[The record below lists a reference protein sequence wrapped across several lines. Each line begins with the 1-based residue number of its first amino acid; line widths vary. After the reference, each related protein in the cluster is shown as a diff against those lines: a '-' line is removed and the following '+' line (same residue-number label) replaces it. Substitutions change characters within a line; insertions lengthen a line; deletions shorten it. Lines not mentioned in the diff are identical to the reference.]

1 MNINK
6 VFYHSST
13 NMNEVPDNSVDLIIT
28 SPPYFNIKDYTKN
41 GTQDLQHSVQ
51 HVEDLG
57 ALEKYEDYLLGLL
70 KVWLECYRAL
80 KPNGKLCINVP
91 LMPMLKKVLN
101 THYNRHIFD
110 LHADIQHSIL
120 HDLNNTLENKPKM
133 FLLDVYI
140 WKRTNPTKRLMFGSY
155 PYPRN
160 FYAQNTIEFI
170 GVFVKDGKPKQP
182 TEEQKEQSQL
192 TQEEWVEFTKQIWE
206 IPIPNKNDIAFGKH
220 AALMP
225 SELARRLIRLYSCVG
240 DVVLDPFSGSGTTF
254 SYAWI
259 DKMLPKLKD
268 TGSFYIFNTPFN
280 CALFLA
286 YLHHKKVHFLNFI
299 TWVKK
304 DGFANAKKRYN
315 HAQESILFYSMH
327 KKNYT
332 FNADEVRTAYEST
345 ERIKHAQSKE
355 ILKNN
360 KRWFPNPKGKL
371 CLDVWEITSQRHVEK
386 ENGKILKPKHPSIK
400 PKALIERM
408 IKASSHKNDLIL
420 DLFSGS
426 GMTSLVAKSLG
437 RNFIGCET
445 HAEYVHESLEMFG
458 YNEYR

>member
-41 GTQDLQHSVQ
+41 GTQDLQHSAQ

-80 KPNGKLCINVP
+80 KPNGKLCINAP

-140 WKRTNPTKRLMFGSY
+140 WKRANPTKRLMFGSY

-220 AALMP
+220 AAL
-225 SELARRLIRLYSCVG
+225 SNLLYEHRSRIIPLYQRINNSYSKDKTIKICDNNLKLLYKDHQVCVN
-240 DVVLDPFSGSGTTF
+240 
-254 SYAWI
+254 I
-259 DKMLPKLKD
+259 DGKEMKLKYSENEDDFRKYIIGGWFEEYIYFELLNLLDKQVIYDLRLNMRLSVESMTD
-268 TGSFYIFNTPFN
+268 TQRNERPIYAELDMAFSDGKNLYIIE
-280 CALFLA
+280 CKSGGLKDKGVLA
-286 YLHHKKVHFLNFI
+286 NLSTNAQIF
-299 TWVKK
+299 
-304 DGFANAKKRYN
+304 GGANAKCILISSDDHLGQN
-315 HAQESILFYSMH
+315 IQEKIKIL
-327 KKNYT
+327 N
-332 FNADEVRTAYEST
+332 
-345 ERIKHAQSKE
+345 IKYIFKD
-355 ILKNN
+355 
-360 KRWFPNPKGKL
+360 F
-371 CLDVWEITSQRHVEK
+371 K
-386 ENGKILKPKHPSIK
+386 EN
-400 PKALIERM
+400 IENYV
-408 IKASSHKNDLIL
+408 ND
-420 DLFSGS
+420 S
-426 GMTSLVAKSLG
+426 
-437 RNFIGCET
+437 R
-445 HAEYVHESLEMFG
+445 H
-458 YNEYR
+458 

>member
-6 VFYHSST
+6 VFYHSSA
-13 NMNEVPDNSVDLIIT
+13 NMNEVPNNSVDLIIT

-41 GTQDLQHSVQ
+41 GTQDLQHSAQ

-80 KPNGKLCINVP
+80 KPNGKLCINTP

-110 LHADIQHSIL
+110 LHADIQRSIL

-140 WKRTNPTKRLMFGSY
+140 WKRANPTKRLMFGSY

-182 TEEQKEQSQL
+182 TEVQKEQSQL

-220 AALMP
+220 AAL
-225 SELARRLIRLYSCVG
+225 SNLLYEHRSRIIPLYQRIDNSYSKDKTIKICDNNLKLLYKDHQVCVN
-240 DVVLDPFSGSGTTF
+240 
-254 SYAWI
+254 I
-259 DKMLPKLKD
+259 DGKEMKLKYSGNEDDFRKYIIGGWFEEYIYFELLDLLDKQVIYDLRLNMRLSVESMTD
-268 TGSFYIFNTPFN
+268 TQRNERPIYAELDMAFSDGKNLYIIE
-280 CALFLA
+280 CKSGGLKDKGVLA
-286 YLHHKKVHFLNFI
+286 NLSTNAQIF
-299 TWVKK
+299 
-304 DGFANAKKRYN
+304 GGANAKCILISSDDHLGQN
-315 HAQESILFYSMH
+315 IQEKIKIL
-327 KKNYT
+327 N
-332 FNADEVRTAYEST
+332 
-345 ERIKHAQSKE
+345 IKFIFKD
-355 ILKNN
+355 
-360 KRWFPNPKGKL
+360 F
-371 CLDVWEITSQRHVEK
+371 K
-386 ENGKILKPKHPSIK
+386 EN
-400 PKALIERM
+400 IE
-408 IKASSHKNDLIL
+408 HYVND
-420 DLFSGS
+420 S
-426 GMTSLVAKSLG
+426 
-437 RNFIGCET
+437 R
-445 HAEYVHESLEMFG
+445 H
-458 YNEYR
+458 

>member
-1 MNINK
+1 
-6 VFYHSST
+6 
-13 NMNEVPDNSVDLIIT
+13 MNEVPDNSVDLIIT
-28 SPPYFNIKDYTKN
+28 SPPYFNIKDYAKN
-41 GTQDLQHSVQ
+41 GTQDLQHSAQ

-140 WKRTNPTKRLMFGSY
+140 WKRANPTKRLMFGSY

-220 AALMP
+220 AAL
-225 SELARRLIRLYSCVG
+225 SNLLYEHRSRIIPLYQRINNSYSKDKTIKICDNNLKLLYKDHQVCVN
-240 DVVLDPFSGSGTTF
+240 
-254 SYAWI
+254 I
-259 DKMLPKLKD
+259 DGKEMKLKYSENEDDFRKYIIGGWFEEYIYFELLDLLDKQVIYDLRLNMRLSVESMTD
-268 TGSFYIFNTPFN
+268 TQRNERPIYAELDMAFSDGKNLYIIE
-280 CALFLA
+280 CKSGGLKDKGVLA
-286 YLHHKKVHFLNFI
+286 NLSTNAQIF
-299 TWVKK
+299 
-304 DGFANAKKRYN
+304 GGANAKCILISSDDHLGQN
-315 HAQESILFYSMH
+315 IQEKIKIL
-327 KKNYT
+327 N
-332 FNADEVRTAYEST
+332 
-345 ERIKHAQSKE
+345 IKFIFKD
-355 ILKNN
+355 
-360 KRWFPNPKGKL
+360 F
-371 CLDVWEITSQRHVEK
+371 K
-386 ENGKILKPKHPSIK
+386 EN
-400 PKALIERM
+400 IENYV
-408 IKASSHKNDLIL
+408 ND
-420 DLFSGS
+420 S
-426 GMTSLVAKSLG
+426 
-437 RNFIGCET
+437 R
-445 HAEYVHESLEMFG
+445 H
-458 YNEYR
+458 

>member
-1 MNINK
+1 
-6 VFYHSST
+6 
-13 NMNEVPDNSVDLIIT
+13 MNEVPDNSVDLIIT
-28 SPPYFNIKDYTKN
+28 SPPYFNIKDYAKN
-41 GTQDLQHSVQ
+41 GTQDLQHSTQ

-80 KPNGKLCINVP
+80 KPNGKLCINAP

-220 AALMP
+220 AAL
-225 SELARRLIRLYSCVG
+225 SNLLYEHRSRIIPLYQRINNSYSKDKTIKICDNNLKLLYKDHQVCVNTDG
-240 DVVLDPFSGSGTTF
+240 
-254 SYAWI
+254 
-259 DKMLPKLKD
+259 KEMKLKYSENED
-268 TGSFYIFNTPFN
+268 DFRKYIIGGWFEEYIYFELLNLLDKQVIYDLRLNMRLSVESMTNTQRNERPIYAELDMAFSDGKN
-280 CALFLA
+280 LYIIECKSGGLKDKGVLA
-286 YLHHKKVHFLNFI
+286 NLSTNAQIF
-299 TWVKK
+299 
-304 DGFANAKKRYN
+304 GGANAKCILISSDDHLGQN
-315 HAQESILFYSMH
+315 IQEKIKIL
-327 KKNYT
+327 N
-332 FNADEVRTAYEST
+332 
-345 ERIKHAQSKE
+345 IKFIFKD
-355 ILKNN
+355 
-360 KRWFPNPKGKL
+360 F
-371 CLDVWEITSQRHVEK
+371 K
-386 ENGKILKPKHPSIK
+386 EN
-400 PKALIERM
+400 IENYV
-408 IKASSHKNDLIL
+408 ND
-420 DLFSGS
+420 S
-426 GMTSLVAKSLG
+426 
-437 RNFIGCET
+437 R
-445 HAEYVHESLEMFG
+445 H
-458 YNEYR
+458 

>member
-6 VFYHSST
+6 VFYHSSA

-41 GTQDLQHSVQ
+41 GTQDLQHSAQ

-80 KPNGKLCINVP
+80 KPNGKLCINAP

-140 WKRTNPTKRLMFGSY
+140 WKRANPTKRLMFGSY

-220 AALMP
+220 AAL
-225 SELARRLIRLYSCVG
+225 SNLLYEHRSRIIPLYQRIDNSYSKDKTIKICDNNLKLLYKDHQVCVN
-240 DVVLDPFSGSGTTF
+240 
-254 SYAWI
+254 I
-259 DKMLPKLKD
+259 DGKEMKLKYSENEDDFRKYIIGGWFEEYIYFELLDLLDKQVIYDLRLNMRLSVESMTD
-268 TGSFYIFNTPFN
+268 TQRNERPIYAELDMAFSDGKNLYIIE
-280 CALFLA
+280 CKSGGLKDKGVLA
-286 YLHHKKVHFLNFI
+286 NLSTNAQIF
-299 TWVKK
+299 
-304 DGFANAKKRYN
+304 GGANAKCILISSDDHLGQN
-315 HAQESILFYSMH
+315 IQEKIKIL
-327 KKNYT
+327 N
-332 FNADEVRTAYEST
+332 
-345 ERIKHAQSKE
+345 IKFIFKD
-355 ILKNN
+355 
-360 KRWFPNPKGKL
+360 F
-371 CLDVWEITSQRHVEK
+371 K
-386 ENGKILKPKHPSIK
+386 EN
-400 PKALIERM
+400 IENYV
-408 IKASSHKNDLIL
+408 ND
-420 DLFSGS
+420 S
-426 GMTSLVAKSLG
+426 
-437 RNFIGCET
+437 R
-445 HAEYVHESLEMFG
+445 H
-458 YNEYR
+458 

>member
-41 GTQDLQHSVQ
+41 GTQDLQHSAQ

-80 KPNGKLCINVP
+80 KPNGKLCINAP

-110 LHADIQHSIL
+110 LHADIQRSIL

-140 WKRTNPTKRLMFGSY
+140 WKRANPTKRLMFGSY

-220 AALMP
+220 AAL
-225 SELARRLIRLYSCVG
+225 SNLLYEHRSRIIPLYQRINNSYSKDKTIKICDNNLKLLYKDHQVCVN
-240 DVVLDPFSGSGTTF
+240 
-254 SYAWI
+254 I
-259 DKMLPKLKD
+259 DGKEMKLKYSENEDDFRKYIIGGWFEEYIYFELLDLLDKQVIYDLRLNMRLSVESMTD
-268 TGSFYIFNTPFN
+268 TQRNERPIYAELDMAFSDGKNLYIIE
-280 CALFLA
+280 CKSGGLKDKGVLA
-286 YLHHKKVHFLNFI
+286 NLSTNAQIF
-299 TWVKK
+299 
-304 DGFANAKKRYN
+304 GGANAKC
-315 HAQESILFYSMH
+315 I
-327 KKNYT
+327 
-332 FNADEVRTAYEST
+332 
-345 ERIKHAQSKE
+345 
-355 ILKNN
+355 
-360 KRWFPNPKGKL
+360 
-371 CLDVWEITSQRHVEK
+371 
-386 ENGKILKPKHPSIK
+386 
-400 PKALIERM
+400 
-408 IKASSHKNDLIL
+408 
-420 DLFSGS
+420 
-426 GMTSLVAKSLG
+426 
-437 RNFIGCET
+437 
-445 HAEYVHESLEMFG
+445 
-458 YNEYR
+458 

>member
-41 GTQDLQHSVQ
+41 GTQDLQHSAQ

-80 KPNGKLCINVP
+80 KTNGKLCINAP

-110 LHADIQHSIL
+110 LHADIQRSIL
-120 HDLNNTLENKPKM
+120 HDLNNTLKNKPKM

-140 WKRTNPTKRLMFGSY
+140 WKRANPTKRLMFGSY

-220 AALMP
+220 AAL
-225 SELARRLIRLYSCVG
+225 SNLLYEYRSRIIPLYQRIDNSYSKDKTIKICDNNLKLLYKDHQVCVN
-240 DVVLDPFSGSGTTF
+240 
-254 SYAWI
+254 I
-259 DKMLPKLKD
+259 DGKEMKLKYSENEDDFRKYIIGGWFEEYIYFELLDLLDKQVIYDLRLNMRLSVESMTD
-268 TGSFYIFNTPFN
+268 TQRNERPIYAELDMAFSDGKNLYIIE
-280 CALFLA
+280 CKSGGLKDKGVLA
-286 YLHHKKVHFLNFI
+286 NLSTNAQIF
-299 TWVKK
+299 
-304 DGFANAKKRYN
+304 GGANAKCILISSDDHLGQN
-315 HAQESILFYSMH
+315 IQEKIKIL
-327 KKNYT
+327 N
-332 FNADEVRTAYEST
+332 
-345 ERIKHAQSKE
+345 IKFIFKD
-355 ILKNN
+355 
-360 KRWFPNPKGKL
+360 F
-371 CLDVWEITSQRHVEK
+371 K
-386 ENGKILKPKHPSIK
+386 EN
-400 PKALIERM
+400 IENYV
-408 IKASSHKNDLIL
+408 ND
-420 DLFSGS
+420 S
-426 GMTSLVAKSLG
+426 
-437 RNFIGCET
+437 R
-445 HAEYVHESLEMFG
+445 H
-458 YNEYR
+458 

>member
-6 VFYHSST
+6 VFYHSNA

-41 GTQDLQHSVQ
+41 GTQDLQHSAQ

-70 KVWLECYRAL
+70 KVWLECYRVL
-80 KPNGKLCINVP
+80 KPNGKLCINAP

-120 HDLNNTLENKPKM
+120 HDLNNTLKNKPKM

-140 WKRTNPTKRLMFGSY
+140 WKRANPTKRLMFGSY

-192 TQEEWVEFTKQIWE
+192 TQEEWLEFTKQIWE

-220 AALMP
+220 AAL
-225 SELARRLIRLYSCVG
+225 SNLLYEYRSRIIPLYQRINNSYSKDKTIKICDNNLKSLYKDHQVCVN
-240 DVVLDPFSGSGTTF
+240 
-254 SYAWI
+254 I
-259 DKMLPKLKD
+259 DGKEMKLKYSENEDDFRKYIIGGWFEEYIYFELLDLLDKQVIYDLRLNMRLSVESMTD
-268 TGSFYIFNTPFN
+268 TQRNERPIYAELDMAFSDGKNLYIIE
-280 CALFLA
+280 CKSGGLKDKGVLA
-286 YLHHKKVHFLNFI
+286 NLSTNAQIF
-299 TWVKK
+299 
-304 DGFANAKKRYN
+304 GGANAKCILISSDDHLGQN
-315 HAQESILFYSMH
+315 IQEKIKIL
-327 KKNYT
+327 N
-332 FNADEVRTAYEST
+332 
-345 ERIKHAQSKE
+345 IKFIFKD
-355 ILKNN
+355 
-360 KRWFPNPKGKL
+360 F
-371 CLDVWEITSQRHVEK
+371 K
-386 ENGKILKPKHPSIK
+386 EN
-400 PKALIERM
+400 IENYV
-408 IKASSHKNDLIL
+408 ND
-420 DLFSGS
+420 S
-426 GMTSLVAKSLG
+426 
-437 RNFIGCET
+437 R
-445 HAEYVHESLEMFG
+445 H
-458 YNEYR
+458 

>member
-6 VFYHSST
+6 VFYHSSA

-41 GTQDLQHSVQ
+41 GTQDLQHSTQ

-80 KPNGKLCINVP
+80 KPNGKLCINAP

-120 HDLNNTLENKPKM
+120 HDLNNTLKNKPKM

-140 WKRTNPTKRLMFGSY
+140 WKRANPTKRLMFGSY

-220 AALMP
+220 AAL
-225 SELARRLIRLYSCVG
+225 SNLLYEYRSRIIPLYQRIDNSYSKDKTIKICDNNLKLLYKDHQVCVN
-240 DVVLDPFSGSGTTF
+240 
-254 SYAWI
+254 I
-259 DKMLPKLKD
+259 DGKEMKLKYSENEDDFRKYIIGGWFEEYIYFELLDLLDKQVIYDLRLNMRLSVESMTD
-268 TGSFYIFNTPFN
+268 TQRNERPIYAELDMAFSDGKNLYIIE
-280 CALFLA
+280 CKSGGLKDKGVLA
-286 YLHHKKVHFLNFI
+286 NLSTNAQIF
-299 TWVKK
+299 
-304 DGFANAKKRYN
+304 GGANAKCILISSDDHLGQN
-315 HAQESILFYSMH
+315 IQEKIKIL
-327 KKNYT
+327 N
-332 FNADEVRTAYEST
+332 
-345 ERIKHAQSKE
+345 IKFIFKD
-355 ILKNN
+355 
-360 KRWFPNPKGKL
+360 F
-371 CLDVWEITSQRHVEK
+371 K
-386 ENGKILKPKHPSIK
+386 EN
-400 PKALIERM
+400 IENYV
-408 IKASSHKNDLIL
+408 ND
-420 DLFSGS
+420 S
-426 GMTSLVAKSLG
+426 
-437 RNFIGCET
+437 R
-445 HAEYVHESLEMFG
+445 H
-458 YNEYR
+458 

>member
-28 SPPYFNIKDYTKN
+28 SPPYFNIKDYAKN
-41 GTQDLQHSVQ
+41 GTQDLQHSTQ

-120 HDLNNTLENKPKM
+120 HDLNNTLKNKPKM

-140 WKRTNPTKRLMFGSY
+140 WKRANPTKRLMFGSY

-220 AALMP
+220 AAL
-225 SELARRLIRLYSCVG
+225 SNLLYEHRSRIIPLYQRINNSYSKDKTIKICDNNLKLLYKDHQVCVN
-240 DVVLDPFSGSGTTF
+240 
-254 SYAWI
+254 I
-259 DKMLPKLKD
+259 DGKEMKLKYSENEDDFRKYIIGGWFEEYIYFELLDLLDKQVIYDLRLNMRLSVESMTD
-268 TGSFYIFNTPFN
+268 TQRNERPIYAELDMAFSDGKNLYIIE
-280 CALFLA
+280 CKSGGLKDKGVLA
-286 YLHHKKVHFLNFI
+286 NLSTNAQIF
-299 TWVKK
+299 
-304 DGFANAKKRYN
+304 GGANAKCILISSDDHLGQN
-315 HAQESILFYSMH
+315 IQEKIKIL
-327 KKNYT
+327 N
-332 FNADEVRTAYEST
+332 
-345 ERIKHAQSKE
+345 IKFIFKD
-355 ILKNN
+355 
-360 KRWFPNPKGKL
+360 F
-371 CLDVWEITSQRHVEK
+371 K
-386 ENGKILKPKHPSIK
+386 EN
-400 PKALIERM
+400 IENYV
-408 IKASSHKNDLIL
+408 ND
-420 DLFSGS
+420 S
-426 GMTSLVAKSLG
+426 
-437 RNFIGCET
+437 R
-445 HAEYVHESLEMFG
+445 H
-458 YNEYR
+458 

>member
-1 MNINK
+1 
-6 VFYHSST
+6 
-13 NMNEVPDNSVDLIIT
+13 MNEVPDNSVDLIIT

-41 GTQDLQHSVQ
+41 GTQDLQHSAQ

-80 KPNGKLCINVP
+80 KPNGKLCINAP

-110 LHADIQHSIL
+110 LHADIQRSIL

-140 WKRTNPTKRLMFGSY
+140 WKRANPTKRLMFGSY

-220 AALMP
+220 AAL
-225 SELARRLIRLYSCVG
+225 SNLLYEHRSRIIPLYQRINNSYSKDKTIKICGNNLKLLYKDHQVCVN
-240 DVVLDPFSGSGTTF
+240 
-254 SYAWI
+254 I
-259 DKMLPKLKD
+259 DGKEMKLKYSENEDDFRKYIIGGWFEEYIYFELLDLLDKQVIYDLRLNMRLSVESMTD
-268 TGSFYIFNTPFN
+268 TQRNERPIYAELDMAFSDGKNLYIIE
-280 CALFLA
+280 CKSGGLKDKGVLA
-286 YLHHKKVHFLNFI
+286 NLSTNAQIF
-299 TWVKK
+299 
-304 DGFANAKKRYN
+304 GGANAKCILISSDDHLGQN
-315 HAQESILFYSMH
+315 IQEKIKIL
-327 KKNYT
+327 N
-332 FNADEVRTAYEST
+332 
-345 ERIKHAQSKE
+345 IKFIFKD
-355 ILKNN
+355 
-360 KRWFPNPKGKL
+360 F
-371 CLDVWEITSQRHVEK
+371 K
-386 ENGKILKPKHPSIK
+386 EN
-400 PKALIERM
+400 IENYV
-408 IKASSHKNDLIL
+408 ND
-420 DLFSGS
+420 S
-426 GMTSLVAKSLG
+426 
-437 RNFIGCET
+437 R
-445 HAEYVHESLEMFG
+445 H
-458 YNEYR
+458 

>member
-28 SPPYFNIKDYTKN
+28 SPPYFNIKDYAKN
-41 GTQDLQHSVQ
+41 GTQDLQHSAQ

-80 KPNGKLCINVP
+80 KPNGKLCINAP

-110 LHADIQHSIL
+110 LHADIQRSIL

-140 WKRTNPTKRLMFGSY
+140 WKRANPTKRLMFGSY

-220 AALMP
+220 AAL
-225 SELARRLIRLYSCVG
+225 SNLLYEHRSRIIPLYQRINNSYSKDKTIKICDNNLKLLYKDHQVCVN
-240 DVVLDPFSGSGTTF
+240 
-254 SYAWI
+254 I
-259 DKMLPKLKD
+259 DGKEMKLKYSENEDDFRKYIIGGWFEEYMYFELLDLLDKQVIYDLRLNMRLSVESMTD
-268 TGSFYIFNTPFN
+268 TQRNERPIYAELDMAFSDGKNLYIIE
-280 CALFLA
+280 CKSGGLKDKGVLA
-286 YLHHKKVHFLNFI
+286 NLSTNAQIF
-299 TWVKK
+299 
-304 DGFANAKKRYN
+304 GGANAKCILISSDDHLGQN
-315 HAQESILFYSMH
+315 IQEKIKIL
-327 KKNYT
+327 N
-332 FNADEVRTAYEST
+332 
-345 ERIKHAQSKE
+345 IKYIFKD
-355 ILKNN
+355 
-360 KRWFPNPKGKL
+360 F
-371 CLDVWEITSQRHVEK
+371 K
-386 ENGKILKPKHPSIK
+386 EN
-400 PKALIERM
+400 IENYV
-408 IKASSHKNDLIL
+408 ND
-420 DLFSGS
+420 S
-426 GMTSLVAKSLG
+426 
-437 RNFIGCET
+437 R
-445 HAEYVHESLEMFG
+445 H
-458 YNEYR
+458 

>member
-41 GTQDLQHSVQ
+41 GTQDLQHSAQ

-110 LHADIQHSIL
+110 LHADIQRSIL
-120 HDLNNTLENKPKM
+120 HDLNNMLENKPKM

-140 WKRTNPTKRLMFGSY
+140 WKRANPTKRLMFGSY

-182 TEEQKEQSQL
+182 TEGQKEQSQL

-220 AALMP
+220 AAL
-225 SELARRLIRLYSCVG
+225 SNLLYEHRSRIIPLYQRINNSYSKDKTIKICDNNLKLLYKDHQVCVN
-240 DVVLDPFSGSGTTF
+240 
-254 SYAWI
+254 I
-259 DKMLPKLKD
+259 DGKEMKLKYSENEDDFRKYIIGGWFEEYIYFELLDLLDKQVIYDLRLNMRLSVESMTD
-268 TGSFYIFNTPFN
+268 TQRNERPIYAELDMAFSDGRNLYVVECKSGELKNKGVLTTLSTNTQIF
-280 CALFLA
+280 
-286 YLHHKKVHFLNFI
+286 
-299 TWVKK
+299 
-304 DGFANAKKRYN
+304 GGANAKCILISSDDHLGQN
-315 HAQESILFYSMH
+315 IQEKIKIL
-327 KKNYT
+327 N
-332 FNADEVRTAYEST
+332 
-345 ERIKHAQSKE
+345 IKFIFKD
-355 ILKNN
+355 
-360 KRWFPNPKGKL
+360 F
-371 CLDVWEITSQRHVEK
+371 K
-386 ENGKILKPKHPSIK
+386 EN
-400 PKALIERM
+400 IENYL
-408 IKASSHKNDLIL
+408 ND
-420 DLFSGS
+420 F
-426 GMTSLVAKSLG
+426 
-437 RNFIGCET
+437 R
-445 HAEYVHESLEMFG
+445 H
-458 YNEYR
+458 

>member
-13 NMNEVPDNSVDLIIT
+13 NMHEAPDNSVDLIIT

-41 GTQDLQHSVQ
+41 GTQDLQHSAQ

-80 KPNGKLCINVP
+80 KPNGKLCINAP

-120 HDLNNTLENKPKM
+120 HDLNNTLKNKPKM

-140 WKRTNPTKRLMFGSY
+140 WKRANPTKRLMFGSY

-220 AALMP
+220 AAL
-225 SELARRLIRLYSCVG
+225 SNLLYEHRSRIIPLYQRINNSYSKDKTIKICDNNLKLLYKDHQVCVN
-240 DVVLDPFSGSGTTF
+240 
-254 SYAWI
+254 I
-259 DKMLPKLKD
+259 DGKEMKLKYSGNEDDFRKYIIGGWFEEYIYFELLDLLDKQVIYDLRLNMRLSVESMTD
-268 TGSFYIFNTPFN
+268 TQRNERPIYAELDMAFSDGKNLYIIE
-280 CALFLA
+280 CKSGGLKDKGVLA
-286 YLHHKKVHFLNFI
+286 NLSTNAQIF
-299 TWVKK
+299 
-304 DGFANAKKRYN
+304 GGANAKCILISSDDHLGQN
-315 HAQESILFYSMH
+315 IQEKIKIL
-327 KKNYT
+327 N
-332 FNADEVRTAYEST
+332 
-345 ERIKHAQSKE
+345 IKFIFKD
-355 ILKNN
+355 
-360 KRWFPNPKGKL
+360 F
-371 CLDVWEITSQRHVEK
+371 K
-386 ENGKILKPKHPSIK
+386 EN
-400 PKALIERM
+400 IENYV
-408 IKASSHKNDLIL
+408 ND
-420 DLFSGS
+420 S
-426 GMTSLVAKSLG
+426 
-437 RNFIGCET
+437 R
-445 HAEYVHESLEMFG
+445 H
-458 YNEYR
+458 

>member
-41 GTQDLQHSVQ
+41 GTQDLQHSAQ

-101 THYNRHIFD
+101 THYNCHIFD
-110 LHADIQHSIL
+110 LHADIQRSIL
-120 HDLNNTLENKPKM
+120 HDLNNTLKNKPKM

-140 WKRTNPTKRLMFGSY
+140 WKRANPTKRLMFGSY

-220 AALMP
+220 AAL
-225 SELARRLIRLYSCVG
+225 SNLLYEHRSRIIPLYQRINNSYSKDKTIKICDNNLKLLYKDHQVCVN
-240 DVVLDPFSGSGTTF
+240 
-254 SYAWI
+254 I
-259 DKMLPKLKD
+259 DGKEMKLKYSENED
-268 TGSFYIFNTPFN
+268 DFRKYIIGGWFEEYIYFELLDLLDKQVIYDLRLNMRLSVESMTDAQRNERPIYAELDMAFSDGKN
-280 CALFLA
+280 LYIIECKSGGLKDKGVLA
-286 YLHHKKVHFLNFI
+286 NLSTNAQIF
-299 TWVKK
+299 
-304 DGFANAKKRYN
+304 GGANAKCILISSDDHLGQN
-315 HAQESILFYSMH
+315 IQEKIKIL
-327 KKNYT
+327 N
-332 FNADEVRTAYEST
+332 
-345 ERIKHAQSKE
+345 IKFIFKD
-355 ILKNN
+355 
-360 KRWFPNPKGKL
+360 F
-371 CLDVWEITSQRHVEK
+371 K
-386 ENGKILKPKHPSIK
+386 EN
-400 PKALIERM
+400 IENYL
-408 IKASSHKNDLIL
+408 ND
-420 DLFSGS
+420 F
-426 GMTSLVAKSLG
+426 
-437 RNFIGCET
+437 R
-445 HAEYVHESLEMFG
+445 H
-458 YNEYR
+458 

>member
-28 SPPYFNIKDYTKN
+28 SPPYFNIKDYAKN
-41 GTQDLQHSVQ
+41 GTQDLQHSAQ

-70 KVWLECYRAL
+70 KVWLECYRVL

-120 HDLNNTLENKPKM
+120 HDLNNMLENKPKM

-140 WKRTNPTKRLMFGSY
+140 WKRANPTKRLMFGSY

-220 AALMP
+220 AAL
-225 SELARRLIRLYSCVG
+225 SNLLYEHRSRIIPLYQRIDNSYSKDKTIKICDNNLKLLYKDHQVCVN
-240 DVVLDPFSGSGTTF
+240 
-254 SYAWI
+254 I
-259 DKMLPKLKD
+259 DGKEMKLKYSENEDDFRKYIIGGWFEEYIYFELLDLLDKQVIYDLRLNMRLSVESMTD
-268 TGSFYIFNTPFN
+268 TQRNERPIYAELDMAFSDGKNLYIIE
-280 CALFLA
+280 CKSGGL
-286 YLHHKKVHFLNFI
+286 
-299 TWVKK
+299 K
-304 DGFANAKKRYN
+304 DKGVLTTLSTNAQIFGRANAKCILISSDDHLGQN
-315 HAQESILFYSMH
+315 IQEKIKIL
-327 KKNYT
+327 N
-332 FNADEVRTAYEST
+332 
-345 ERIKHAQSKE
+345 IKFIFKD
-355 ILKNN
+355 
-360 KRWFPNPKGKL
+360 F
-371 CLDVWEITSQRHVEK
+371 K
-386 ENGKILKPKHPSIK
+386 EN
-400 PKALIERM
+400 IENYV
-408 IKASSHKNDLIL
+408 ND
-420 DLFSGS
+420 S
-426 GMTSLVAKSLG
+426 
-437 RNFIGCET
+437 R
-445 HAEYVHESLEMFG
+445 H
-458 YNEYR
+458 

>member
-41 GTQDLQHSVQ
+41 GTQDLQHSTQ

-120 HDLNNTLENKPKM
+120 HDLNNALENKPKM

-140 WKRTNPTKRLMFGSY
+140 WKRANPTKRLMFGSY

-220 AALMP
+220 AAL
-225 SELARRLIRLYSCVG
+225 SNLLYEHRSRIIPLYQRINNSYSKDKTIKICDNNLKLLYKDHQVCVN
-240 DVVLDPFSGSGTTF
+240 
-254 SYAWI
+254 I
-259 DKMLPKLKD
+259 DGKEMKLKYSENEDDFRKYIIGGWFEEYIYFELLDLLDKQVIYDLRLNMRLSVESMTD
-268 TGSFYIFNTPFN
+268 TQRNERPIYAELDMVFSDGKNLYIIE
-280 CALFLA
+280 CKSGGLKDKGVLA
-286 YLHHKKVHFLNFI
+286 NLSTNAQIF
-299 TWVKK
+299 
-304 DGFANAKKRYN
+304 GGANAKCILISSDDHLGQN
-315 HAQESILFYSMH
+315 IQEKIKIL
-327 KKNYT
+327 N
-332 FNADEVRTAYEST
+332 
-345 ERIKHAQSKE
+345 IKFIFKD
-355 ILKNN
+355 
-360 KRWFPNPKGKL
+360 F
-371 CLDVWEITSQRHVEK
+371 K
-386 ENGKILKPKHPSIK
+386 EN
-400 PKALIERM
+400 IENYV
-408 IKASSHKNDLIL
+408 ND
-420 DLFSGS
+420 S
-426 GMTSLVAKSLG
+426 
-437 RNFIGCET
+437 R
-445 HAEYVHESLEMFG
+445 H
-458 YNEYR
+458 

>member
-6 VFYHSST
+6 VFYHSSA

-41 GTQDLQHSVQ
+41 GTQDLQHSAQ

-80 KPNGKLCINVP
+80 KPNGKLCINAP

-140 WKRTNPTKRLMFGSY
+140 WKRANPTKRLMFGSY

-220 AALMP
+220 AAL
-225 SELARRLIRLYSCVG
+225 SNLLYEHRSRIIPLYQRIDNSYSKDKTIKICDNNLKLLYKDHQVCVN
-240 DVVLDPFSGSGTTF
+240 
-254 SYAWI
+254 I
-259 DKMLPKLKD
+259 DGKEMKLKYSENEDDFRKYIIRGWFEEYIYFELLDLLDKQVIYDLRLNMRLSVESMTD
-268 TGSFYIFNTPFN
+268 TQRNERPIYAELDMAFSDGKNLYIIE
-280 CALFLA
+280 CKSGGLKDKGVLA
-286 YLHHKKVHFLNFI
+286 NLSTNAQIF
-299 TWVKK
+299 
-304 DGFANAKKRYN
+304 GGANAKCILISSDDHLGQN
-315 HAQESILFYSMH
+315 IQEKIKIL
-327 KKNYT
+327 N
-332 FNADEVRTAYEST
+332 
-345 ERIKHAQSKE
+345 IKFIFKD
-355 ILKNN
+355 
-360 KRWFPNPKGKL
+360 F
-371 CLDVWEITSQRHVEK
+371 K
-386 ENGKILKPKHPSIK
+386 EN
-400 PKALIERM
+400 IENYV
-408 IKASSHKNDLIL
+408 ND
-420 DLFSGS
+420 S
-426 GMTSLVAKSLG
+426 
-437 RNFIGCET
+437 R
-445 HAEYVHESLEMFG
+445 H
-458 YNEYR
+458 

>member
-6 VFYHSST
+6 VFYHSSA

-41 GTQDLQHSVQ
+41 GTQDLQHSAQ
-51 HVEDLG
+51 HLEDLG

-110 LHADIQHSIL
+110 LHADIQRSIL

-140 WKRTNPTKRLMFGSY
+140 WKRANPTKRLMFGSY

-220 AALMP
+220 AAL
-225 SELARRLIRLYSCVG
+225 SNLLYEHRSRIIPLYQRINNSYSKDKTIKICDNNLKLLYKDHQVCVN
-240 DVVLDPFSGSGTTF
+240 
-254 SYAWI
+254 I
-259 DKMLPKLKD
+259 DGKEMKLKYSENEDDFRKYIIGGWFEEYIYFELLDLLDKQVIYDLRLNMRLSVESMTD
-268 TGSFYIFNTPFN
+268 TQRNERPIYAELDMAFSDGKNLYIIE
-280 CALFLA
+280 CKSGGLKDKGVLA
-286 YLHHKKVHFLNFI
+286 NLSTNAQIF
-299 TWVKK
+299 
-304 DGFANAKKRYN
+304 GGANAKCILISSDDHLGQN
-315 HAQESILFYSMH
+315 IQEKIKIL
-327 KKNYT
+327 N
-332 FNADEVRTAYEST
+332 
-345 ERIKHAQSKE
+345 IKFIFKD
-355 ILKNN
+355 
-360 KRWFPNPKGKL
+360 F
-371 CLDVWEITSQRHVEK
+371 K
-386 ENGKILKPKHPSIK
+386 EN
-400 PKALIERM
+400 IENYV
-408 IKASSHKNDLIL
+408 ND
-420 DLFSGS
+420 S
-426 GMTSLVAKSLG
+426 
-437 RNFIGCET
+437 R
-445 HAEYVHESLEMFG
+445 H
-458 YNEYR
+458 

>member
-1 MNINK
+1 
-6 VFYHSST
+6 
-13 NMNEVPDNSVDLIIT
+13 MNEVPDNSVDLIIT

-41 GTQDLQHSVQ
+41 GTQDLQHSAQ

-110 LHADIQHSIL
+110 LHADIQRSIL
-120 HDLNNTLENKPKM
+120 HDLNNMLENKPKM

-140 WKRTNPTKRLMFGSY
+140 WKRANPTKRLMFGSY

-220 AALMP
+220 AAL
-225 SELARRLIRLYSCVG
+225 SNLLYEHRSRIIPLYQRINNSYSKDKTIKICDNNLKLLYKDHQVCVN
-240 DVVLDPFSGSGTTF
+240 
-254 SYAWI
+254 I
-259 DKMLPKLKD
+259 DGKEMKLKYSENED
-268 TGSFYIFNTPFN
+268 DFRKYIIGGWFEEYIYFELLDLLDKQVIYDLRLNMRLSVESMTDAQRNERPIYAELDMAFSDGKN
-280 CALFLA
+280 LYIIECKSGGLKDKGVLA
-286 YLHHKKVHFLNFI
+286 NLSTNAQIF
-299 TWVKK
+299 
-304 DGFANAKKRYN
+304 GRANAKCILISSDDHLGQN
-315 HAQESILFYSMH
+315 IQEKIKIL
-327 KKNYT
+327 N
-332 FNADEVRTAYEST
+332 
-345 ERIKHAQSKE
+345 IKFIFKD
-355 ILKNN
+355 
-360 KRWFPNPKGKL
+360 F
-371 CLDVWEITSQRHVEK
+371 K
-386 ENGKILKPKHPSIK
+386 EN
-400 PKALIERM
+400 IENYL
-408 IKASSHKNDLIL
+408 ND
-420 DLFSGS
+420 F
-426 GMTSLVAKSLG
+426 
-437 RNFIGCET
+437 R
-445 HAEYVHESLEMFG
+445 H
-458 YNEYR
+458 

>member
-28 SPPYFNIKDYTKN
+28 SPPYFNIKDYAKN
-41 GTQDLQHSVQ
+41 GTQDLQHSAQ

-80 KPNGKLCINVP
+80 KPNGKLCINAP

-140 WKRTNPTKRLMFGSY
+140 WKRANPTKRLMFGSY

-220 AALMP
+220 AAL
-225 SELARRLIRLYSCVG
+225 SNLLYEHRSRIIPLYQRINNSYSKDKTIKICDNNLKLLYKDHQVCVN
-240 DVVLDPFSGSGTTF
+240 
-254 SYAWI
+254 I
-259 DKMLPKLKD
+259 DGKEMKLKYSENEDDFRKYIIGGWFEEYIYFELLNLLDKQVIYDLRLNMRLSVESMTD
-268 TGSFYIFNTPFN
+268 TQRNERPIYAELDMAFSDGKNLYIIE
-280 CALFLA
+280 CKSGGLKDKGVLA
-286 YLHHKKVHFLNFI
+286 NLSTNAQIF
-299 TWVKK
+299 
-304 DGFANAKKRYN
+304 GGANAKCILISSDDHLGQN
-315 HAQESILFYSMH
+315 IQEKIKIL
-327 KKNYT
+327 N
-332 FNADEVRTAYEST
+332 
-345 ERIKHAQSKE
+345 IKFIFKD
-355 ILKNN
+355 
-360 KRWFPNPKGKL
+360 F
-371 CLDVWEITSQRHVEK
+371 K
-386 ENGKILKPKHPSIK
+386 EN
-400 PKALIERM
+400 IENYV
-408 IKASSHKNDLIL
+408 ND
-420 DLFSGS
+420 S
-426 GMTSLVAKSLG
+426 
-437 RNFIGCET
+437 R
-445 HAEYVHESLEMFG
+445 H
-458 YNEYR
+458 

>member
-1 MNINK
+1 
-6 VFYHSST
+6 
-13 NMNEVPDNSVDLIIT
+13 MNEVPDNSVDLIIT
-28 SPPYFNIKDYTKN
+28 SPPYFNIKDYAKN
-41 GTQDLQHSVQ
+41 GTQDLQHSAQ

-80 KPNGKLCINVP
+80 KPNGKLCINAP

-140 WKRTNPTKRLMFGSY
+140 WKRANPTKRLMFGSY

-220 AALMP
+220 AAL
-225 SELARRLIRLYSCVG
+225 SNLLYEHRSRIIPLYQRINNSYSKDKTIKICDNNLKLLYKDHQVCVN
-240 DVVLDPFSGSGTTF
+240 
-254 SYAWI
+254 I
-259 DKMLPKLKD
+259 DGKEMKLKYSENEDDFRKYIIGGWFEEYIYFELLNLLDKQVIYDLRLNMRLSVESMTD
-268 TGSFYIFNTPFN
+268 TQRNERPIYAELDMAFSDGKNLYIIE
-280 CALFLA
+280 CKSGGLKDKGVLA
-286 YLHHKKVHFLNFI
+286 NLSTNAQIF
-299 TWVKK
+299 
-304 DGFANAKKRYN
+304 GGANAKCILISSDDHLGQN
-315 HAQESILFYSMH
+315 IQEKIKIL
-327 KKNYT
+327 N
-332 FNADEVRTAYEST
+332 
-345 ERIKHAQSKE
+345 IKFIFKD
-355 ILKNN
+355 
-360 KRWFPNPKGKL
+360 F
-371 CLDVWEITSQRHVEK
+371 K
-386 ENGKILKPKHPSIK
+386 EN
-400 PKALIERM
+400 IENYV
-408 IKASSHKNDLIL
+408 ND
-420 DLFSGS
+420 S
-426 GMTSLVAKSLG
+426 
-437 RNFIGCET
+437 R
-445 HAEYVHESLEMFG
+445 H
-458 YNEYR
+458 

>member
-41 GTQDLQHSVQ
+41 GTQDLQHSAQ

-80 KPNGKLCINVP
+80 KPNGKLCINAP

-120 HDLNNTLENKPKM
+120 HDLNNTLKNKPKM

-140 WKRTNPTKRLMFGSY
+140 WKRANPTKRLMFGSY

-220 AALMP
+220 AAL
-225 SELARRLIRLYSCVG
+225 SNLLYEHRSRIIPLYQRIDNSYSKDKTIKICDNNLKLLYKDHQVCVN
-240 DVVLDPFSGSGTTF
+240 
-254 SYAWI
+254 I
-259 DKMLPKLKD
+259 DGKEMKLKYSENEDDFRKYIIGGWFEEYIYFELLDLLDKQVIYDLRLNMRLSVESMTD
-268 TGSFYIFNTPFN
+268 TQRNERPIYAELDMAFSDGKNLYVVECKSGELKNKGVLANLSTNAQIF
-280 CALFLA
+280 
-286 YLHHKKVHFLNFI
+286 
-299 TWVKK
+299 
-304 DGFANAKKRYN
+304 GGANAKCILISSDDHLGQN
-315 HAQESILFYSMH
+315 IQEKIKIL
-327 KKNYT
+327 N
-332 FNADEVRTAYEST
+332 
-345 ERIKHAQSKE
+345 IKFIFKD
-355 ILKNN
+355 
-360 KRWFPNPKGKL
+360 F
-371 CLDVWEITSQRHVEK
+371 K
-386 ENGKILKPKHPSIK
+386 EN
-400 PKALIERM
+400 IENYV
-408 IKASSHKNDLIL
+408 ND
-420 DLFSGS
+420 S
-426 GMTSLVAKSLG
+426 
-437 RNFIGCET
+437 R
-445 HAEYVHESLEMFG
+445 H
-458 YNEYR
+458 

>member
-1 MNINK
+1 
-6 VFYHSST
+6 
-13 NMNEVPDNSVDLIIT
+13 MNEVPDNSVDLIIT

-41 GTQDLQHSVQ
+41 GTQDLQHSAQ

-80 KPNGKLCINVP
+80 KPNGKLCINAP

-140 WKRTNPTKRLMFGSY
+140 WKRANPTKRLMFGSY

-220 AALMP
+220 AAL
-225 SELARRLIRLYSCVG
+225 SNLLYEHRSRIIPLYQRINNSYSKDKTIKICDNNLKLLYKDHQVCVN
-240 DVVLDPFSGSGTTF
+240 
-254 SYAWI
+254 I
-259 DKMLPKLKD
+259 DGKEMKLKYSENEDDFRKYIIGGWFEEYIYFELLNLLDKQVIYDLRLNMRLSVESMTD
-268 TGSFYIFNTPFN
+268 TQRNERPIYAELDMAFSDGKNLYIIE
-280 CALFLA
+280 CKSGGLKDKGVLA
-286 YLHHKKVHFLNFI
+286 NLSTNAQIF
-299 TWVKK
+299 
-304 DGFANAKKRYN
+304 GGANAKCILISSDDHLGQN
-315 HAQESILFYSMH
+315 IQEKIKIL
-327 KKNYT
+327 N
-332 FNADEVRTAYEST
+332 
-345 ERIKHAQSKE
+345 IKYIFKD
-355 ILKNN
+355 
-360 KRWFPNPKGKL
+360 F
-371 CLDVWEITSQRHVEK
+371 K
-386 ENGKILKPKHPSIK
+386 EN
-400 PKALIERM
+400 IENYV
-408 IKASSHKNDLIL
+408 ND
-420 DLFSGS
+420 S
-426 GMTSLVAKSLG
+426 
-437 RNFIGCET
+437 R
-445 HAEYVHESLEMFG
+445 H
-458 YNEYR
+458 

>member
-41 GTQDLQHSVQ
+41 GTQDLQHSAQ

-70 KVWLECYRAL
+70 KVWLECHRAL
-80 KPNGKLCINVP
+80 KPNGKLCINAP

-140 WKRTNPTKRLMFGSY
+140 WKRANPTKRLMFGSY

-220 AALMP
+220 AAL
-225 SELARRLIRLYSCVG
+225 SNLLYEHRSRIIPLYQRINNSYSKDKTIKICDNNLKLLYKDHQVCVN
-240 DVVLDPFSGSGTTF
+240 
-254 SYAWI
+254 I
-259 DKMLPKLKD
+259 DGKEMKLKYSENED
-268 TGSFYIFNTPFN
+268 DFRKYIIGGWFEEYIYFELLDLLDKQVIYDLRLNMRLSVESMTDAQRNERPIYAELDMAFSDGKN
-280 CALFLA
+280 LYIIEHKSGGLKDKGVLA
-286 YLHHKKVHFLNFI
+286 TLSTNAQIF
-299 TWVKK
+299 
-304 DGFANAKKRYN
+304 GGANAKCILILSDDHLGQN
-315 HAQESILFYSMH
+315 IQEKIKIL
-327 KKNYT
+327 N
-332 FNADEVRTAYEST
+332 
-345 ERIKHAQSKE
+345 IKFIFKD
-355 ILKNN
+355 
-360 KRWFPNPKGKL
+360 F
-371 CLDVWEITSQRHVEK
+371 K
-386 ENGKILKPKHPSIK
+386 EN
-400 PKALIERM
+400 IENYV
-408 IKASSHKNDLIL
+408 ND
-420 DLFSGS
+420 F
-426 GMTSLVAKSLG
+426 
-437 RNFIGCET
+437 R
-445 HAEYVHESLEMFG
+445 H
-458 YNEYR
+458 

>member
-28 SPPYFNIKDYTKN
+28 SPPYFNIKDYAKN
-41 GTQDLQHSVQ
+41 GTQDLQHSAQ

-80 KPNGKLCINVP
+80 KPNGKLCVNAP

-140 WKRTNPTKRLMFGSY
+140 WKRANPTKRLMFGSY

-220 AALMP
+220 AAL
-225 SELARRLIRLYSCVG
+225 SNLLYEHRSRIIPLYQRINNSYSKDKTIKICDNNLKLLYKDHQVCVN
-240 DVVLDPFSGSGTTF
+240 
-254 SYAWI
+254 I
-259 DKMLPKLKD
+259 D
-268 TGSFYIFNTPFN
+268 G
-280 CALFLA
+280 
-286 YLHHKKVHFLNFI
+286 KKVELRYSGNEDDFRKYIIGGWFEEYIYFELLDLLDKQVIYDLRLNMRLSVESMTDTQRNERPIYAELDMAFSNGRNLYVVECKSGELKNKGVLTTLSTNTQI
-299 TWVKK
+299 F
-304 DGFANAKKRYN
+304 GGANAKCILISSDDHLGQN
-315 HAQESILFYSMH
+315 IQEKIKIL
-327 KKNYT
+327 N
-332 FNADEVRTAYEST
+332 
-345 ERIKHAQSKE
+345 IKFIFKD
-355 ILKNN
+355 
-360 KRWFPNPKGKL
+360 F
-371 CLDVWEITSQRHVEK
+371 K
-386 ENGKILKPKHPSIK
+386 EN
-400 PKALIERM
+400 IENYL
-408 IKASSHKNDLIL
+408 ND
-420 DLFSGS
+420 F
-426 GMTSLVAKSLG
+426 
-437 RNFIGCET
+437 R
-445 HAEYVHESLEMFG
+445 H
-458 YNEYR
+458 

>member
-13 NMNEVPDNSVDLIIT
+13 NMNEVPDNSVDVIIT
-28 SPPYFNIKDYTKN
+28 SPPYFNIKDYAKN
-41 GTQDLQHSVQ
+41 GTQDLQHSAQ

-70 KVWLECYRAL
+70 KVWLECYRTL

-120 HDLNNTLENKPKM
+120 HDLNNMLENKPKM

-140 WKRTNPTKRLMFGSY
+140 WKRANPTKRLMFGSY

-220 AALMP
+220 AAL
-225 SELARRLIRLYSCVG
+225 SNLLYEHRSRIIPLYQRINNSYSKDKTIKICDNNLKLLYKDHQVCVN
-240 DVVLDPFSGSGTTF
+240 
-254 SYAWI
+254 I
-259 DKMLPKLKD
+259 D
-268 TGSFYIFNTPFN
+268 G
-280 CALFLA
+280 
-286 YLHHKKVHFLNFI
+286 KKVELRYSGNEDDFRKYIIGGWFEEYIYFELLNLLDKQVIYDLRLNMRLSVESMTDTQRNERPIYAELDMAFS
-299 TWVKK
+299 
-304 DGFANAKKRYN
+304 DGKNLYVVECKSGELKNKGVLTTLSTNTQIFGGANAKCILISSDDHLGQN
-315 HAQESILFYSMH
+315 IQEKIKIL
-327 KKNYT
+327 N
-332 FNADEVRTAYEST
+332 
-345 ERIKHAQSKE
+345 IKFIFKD
-355 ILKNN
+355 
-360 KRWFPNPKGKL
+360 F
-371 CLDVWEITSQRHVEK
+371 K
-386 ENGKILKPKHPSIK
+386 EN
-400 PKALIERM
+400 IENYV
-408 IKASSHKNDLIL
+408 ND
-420 DLFSGS
+420 S
-426 GMTSLVAKSLG
+426 
-437 RNFIGCET
+437 R
-445 HAEYVHESLEMFG
+445 H
-458 YNEYR
+458 

>member
-41 GTQDLQHSVQ
+41 GTQDLQHSAQ

-80 KPNGKLCINVP
+80 KPNGKLCINAP

-140 WKRTNPTKRLMFGSY
+140 WKRANPTKRLMFGSY

-220 AALMP
+220 AAL
-225 SELARRLIRLYSCVG
+225 SNLLYEHRSRIIPLYQRINNSYSKDKTIKICGNNLKLLYKDHQVCVN
-240 DVVLDPFSGSGTTF
+240 
-254 SYAWI
+254 I
-259 DKMLPKLKD
+259 DGKEMKLKYSENEDDFRKYIIGGWFEEYIYFELLNLLDKQVIYDLRLNMRLSIESMTD
-268 TGSFYIFNTPFN
+268 TQRNERPIYAELDMAFSDGKNLYIIE
-280 CALFLA
+280 CKSGGLKDKGVLA
-286 YLHHKKVHFLNFI
+286 NLSTNAQIF
-299 TWVKK
+299 
-304 DGFANAKKRYN
+304 GGANAKCILISSDDHLGQN
-315 HAQESILFYSMH
+315 IQEKIKIL
-327 KKNYT
+327 N
-332 FNADEVRTAYEST
+332 
-345 ERIKHAQSKE
+345 IKFIFKD
-355 ILKNN
+355 
-360 KRWFPNPKGKL
+360 F
-371 CLDVWEITSQRHVEK
+371 K
-386 ENGKILKPKHPSIK
+386 EN
-400 PKALIERM
+400 IE
-408 IKASSHKNDLIL
+408 HYVND
-420 DLFSGS
+420 S
-426 GMTSLVAKSLG
+426 
-437 RNFIGCET
+437 R
-445 HAEYVHESLEMFG
+445 H
-458 YNEYR
+458 

>member
-41 GTQDLQHSVQ
+41 GTQDLQHSAQ

-80 KPNGKLCINVP
+80 KPNGKLCINAP

-120 HDLNNTLENKPKM
+120 HDLNNTLKNKPKM

-140 WKRTNPTKRLMFGSY
+140 WKRVNPTKRLMFGSY

-220 AALMP
+220 AAL
-225 SELARRLIRLYSCVG
+225 SNLLYEHRSRIIPLYQRINNSYSKDKTIKICDNNLKLLYKDHQVCVN
-240 DVVLDPFSGSGTTF
+240 
-254 SYAWI
+254 I
-259 DKMLPKLKD
+259 DGKEMKLKYSENED
-268 TGSFYIFNTPFN
+268 DFRKYIIGGWFEEYIYFELLDLLDKQVIYDLRLNMCLSVESMTDAQRNERPIYAELDMAFSDGKN
-280 CALFLA
+280 LYIIECKSGGLKDKGVLA
-286 YLHHKKVHFLNFI
+286 NLSTNAQIF
-299 TWVKK
+299 
-304 DGFANAKKRYN
+304 GRANAKCILISSDDHLGQN
-315 HAQESILFYSMH
+315 IQEKIKIL
-327 KKNYT
+327 N
-332 FNADEVRTAYEST
+332 
-345 ERIKHAQSKE
+345 IKFIFKD
-355 ILKNN
+355 
-360 KRWFPNPKGKL
+360 F
-371 CLDVWEITSQRHVEK
+371 K
-386 ENGKILKPKHPSIK
+386 EN
-400 PKALIERM
+400 IENYL
-408 IKASSHKNDLIL
+408 ND
-420 DLFSGS
+420 F
-426 GMTSLVAKSLG
+426 
-437 RNFIGCET
+437 R
-445 HAEYVHESLEMFG
+445 H
-458 YNEYR
+458 

>member
-28 SPPYFNIKDYTKN
+28 SPPYFNIKDYAKN
-41 GTQDLQHSVQ
+41 GTQDLQHSAQ

-70 KVWLECYRAL
+70 KVWLECYRVL
-80 KPNGKLCINVP
+80 KPNGKLCINAP

-110 LHADIQHSIL
+110 LHADIQRSIL

-140 WKRTNPTKRLMFGSY
+140 WKRANPTKRLMFGSY

-220 AALMP
+220 AAL
-225 SELARRLIRLYSCVG
+225 SNLLYEHRSRIIPLYQRINNSYSKDKTIKICDNNLKLLYKDHQVCVN
-240 DVVLDPFSGSGTTF
+240 
-254 SYAWI
+254 I
-259 DKMLPKLKD
+259 DGKEIKLKYSGNEDDFRKYIIGGWFEEYIYFELLNLLDKQVIYDLRLNMRLSVESMTD
-268 TGSFYIFNTPFN
+268 TQRNERPIYAELDMAFSDGKNLYIIE
-280 CALFLA
+280 CKSGGLKDKGVLA
-286 YLHHKKVHFLNFI
+286 NLSTNAQIF
-299 TWVKK
+299 
-304 DGFANAKKRYN
+304 GGANAKCILISSDDHLGQN
-315 HAQESILFYSMH
+315 IQEKIKIL
-327 KKNYT
+327 N
-332 FNADEVRTAYEST
+332 
-345 ERIKHAQSKE
+345 IKFIFKD
-355 ILKNN
+355 
-360 KRWFPNPKGKL
+360 F
-371 CLDVWEITSQRHVEK
+371 K
-386 ENGKILKPKHPSIK
+386 EN
-400 PKALIERM
+400 IENYL
-408 IKASSHKNDLIL
+408 ND
-420 DLFSGS
+420 F
-426 GMTSLVAKSLG
+426 
-437 RNFIGCET
+437 R
-445 HAEYVHESLEMFG
+445 H
-458 YNEYR
+458 

>member
-28 SPPYFNIKDYTKN
+28 SPPYFNIKDYAKN
-41 GTQDLQHSVQ
+41 GTQDLQHSAQ

-70 KVWLECYRAL
+70 KVWLERYRAL
-80 KPNGKLCINVP
+80 KPNGKLCINAP
-91 LMPMLKKVLN
+91 LMPMLKKVLS

-140 WKRTNPTKRLMFGSY
+140 WKRANPTKRLMFGSY

-220 AALMP
+220 AAL
-225 SELARRLIRLYSCVG
+225 SNLLYEHRSRIIPLYQRIDNSYSKDKTIKICDNNLKLLYKDHQVCVN
-240 DVVLDPFSGSGTTF
+240 
-254 SYAWI
+254 I
-259 DKMLPKLKD
+259 DGKEMKLKYSENEDDFRKYIIGGWFEEYIYFELLDLLDKQVIYDLRLNMRLSVESMTD
-268 TGSFYIFNTPFN
+268 TQRNERPIYAELDMAFSDGKNLYIIE
-280 CALFLA
+280 CKSGGL
-286 YLHHKKVHFLNFI
+286 
-299 TWVKK
+299 K
-304 DGFANAKKRYN
+304 DKGVLTTLSTNAQIFGRANAKCILISSDDHLGQN
-315 HAQESILFYSMH
+315 IQEKIKIL
-327 KKNYT
+327 N
-332 FNADEVRTAYEST
+332 
-345 ERIKHAQSKE
+345 IKFIFKD
-355 ILKNN
+355 
-360 KRWFPNPKGKL
+360 F
-371 CLDVWEITSQRHVEK
+371 K
-386 ENGKILKPKHPSIK
+386 EN
-400 PKALIERM
+400 IENYV
-408 IKASSHKNDLIL
+408 ND
-420 DLFSGS
+420 S
-426 GMTSLVAKSLG
+426 
-437 RNFIGCET
+437 R
-445 HAEYVHESLEMFG
+445 H
-458 YNEYR
+458 